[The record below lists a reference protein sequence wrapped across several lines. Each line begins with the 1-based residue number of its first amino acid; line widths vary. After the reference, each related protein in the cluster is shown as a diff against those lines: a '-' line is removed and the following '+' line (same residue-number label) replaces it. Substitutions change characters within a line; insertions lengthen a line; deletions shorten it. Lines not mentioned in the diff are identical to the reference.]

1 MEEQRPPSSDSS
13 HLEPG
18 LARKLHKALTGSREE
33 LFQSLLD
40 PAREVLQAG
49 LKNPVLGADH
59 LLALLKRRDLSEE
72 LLKTIFRLEL
82 TEGSHQIKLALA
94 KNPGTPGPVV
104 QALLPQLYLFELVS
118 LCYLPGA
125 TPDHRLATE
134 RIILQRLPVLPL
146 GEKLTLARRGTPAV
160 VGELLKE
167 GTPQLFEPCLASP
180 RLKEVA
186 IFQFLNSA
194 RASAET
200 ISIIARHPRWKDRP
214 NLRLAILRNPKT
226 PNIWYTL
233 YLGKLS
239 KAELRG
245 LLQAK
250 RLNSEQTRQ
259 VETELHRR
267 GG

>member
-1 MEEQRPPSSDSS
+1 MQ
-13 HLEPG
+13 PG
-18 LARKLHKALTGSREE
+18 SVEGNSLDLSLAKRLHKALTGSREE

-49 LKNPVLGADH
+49 LKNPLLGADH
-59 LLALLKRRDLSEE
+59 LLALLKRRDLPED
-72 LLKTIFRLEL
+72 LLKAIFRLEL
-82 TEGSHQIKLALA
+82 TEGSHQLKLALA

-104 QALLPQLYLFELVS
+104 QAVLPQLYLFELVA
-118 LCYLPGA
+118 LCYLPGV
-125 TPDHRLATE
+125 TPDQRLAAE

-167 GTPQLFEPCLASP
+167 GIPQVLEPCLASP

-194 RASAET
+194 KASADT

-226 PNIWYTL
+226 PSIWFSL
-233 YLGKLS
+233 HLGKLS

-245 LLQAK
+245 LLQSK
-250 RLNSEQTRQ
+250 RLNSEQIRQ
-259 VETELHRR
+259 VETELRRR

>member
-1 MEEQRPPSSDSS
+1 MKGMQPANAETSSLDLS
-13 HLEPG
+13 
-18 LARKLHKALTGSREE
+18 LAKRLHKALTGSREE

-40 PAREVLQAG
+40 PARDVLQAG
-49 LKNPVLGADH
+49 LKNPALGTDH

-72 LLKTIFRLEL
+72 LLKAVFRLEL
-82 TEGSHQIKLALA
+82 TEGNHQLKLALA

-104 QALLPQLYLFELVS
+104 QAVLPQLYLFELVS
-118 LCYLPGA
+118 LCYLPGV
-125 TPDHRLATE
+125 TPDQRLAAE
-134 RIILQRLPVLPL
+134 RIILQRLPVLAL

-167 GTPQLFEPCLASP
+167 GTSQVLEPCLASP

-186 IFQFLNSA
+186 IFQFLNSSKA
-194 RASAET
+194 TAET

-226 PNIWYTL
+226 PTIWYTL
-233 YLGKLS
+233 CLGKLS
-239 KAELRG
+239 KTDLRG
-245 LLQAK
+245 LLQSK

-259 VETELHRR
+259 VETELNRR

>member
-1 MEEQRPPSSDSS
+1 MEGMQ
-13 HLEPG
+13 PG
-18 LARKLHKALTGSREE
+18 SAEGASLDLSLTKRLHKALTGSREE

-40 PAREVLQAG
+40 PSREVLQAA
-49 LKNPVLGADH
+49 LKNQALTSDH
-59 LLALLKRRDLSEE
+59 LLALLKRRDLPEE

-82 TEGSHQIKLALA
+82 TAASHQLKLALA

-125 TPDHRLATE
+125 NPDQRLAAE

-160 VGELLKE
+160 VGELLKQA
-167 GTPQLFEPCLASP
+167 TPQVFALCLDSP
-180 RLKEVA
+180 RLQEAA

-194 RASAET
+194 KATAET
-200 ISIIARHPRWKDRP
+200 ISMIARHPRWKDRP
-214 NLRLAILRNPKT
+214 NLRLAILRNAKT
-226 PNIWYTL
+226 PSIWYTL
-233 YLGKLS
+233 ALGKLS
-239 KAELRG
+239 KTELRG
-245 LLQAK
+245 LLQSK
-250 RLNSEQTRQ
+250 RLNPEQTRQ

>member
-1 MEEQRPPSSDSS
+1 MELSAAATTRID
-13 HLEPG
+13 PG
-18 LARKLHKALTGSREE
+18 LARRLHKALTAGRDE
-33 LFQSLLD
+33 LFQCLLD

-49 LKNPVLGADH
+49 LKNPALAEDH

-72 LLKTIFRLEL
+72 LLKAIYRLEQ
-82 TEGSHQIKLALA
+82 TQGSHQLKLALA

-104 QALLPQLYLFELVS
+104 QALLPQLFLFELVA
-118 LCYLPGA
+118 LCYLPGV
-125 TPDHRLATE
+125 TPDQRLAAE
-134 RIILQRLPVLPL
+134 RIILQRLPALPL
-146 GEKLTLARRGTPAV
+146 GEKLTLARRGTPTV

-167 GTPQLFEPCLASP
+167 GTPQVLEPCLASP

-194 RASAET
+194 RATAET
-200 ISIIARHPRWKDRP
+200 ISIIARHPRWKERP

-226 PNIWYTL
+226 PSIWYSL

-239 KAELRG
+239 KTDLRG
-245 LLQAK
+245 LLQSK
-250 RLNSEQTRQ
+250 RLNPEQLRQ
-259 VETELHRR
+259 VERELQRR

>member
-1 MEEQRPPSSDSS
+1 MQ
-13 HLEPG
+13 PG
-18 LARKLHKALTGSREE
+18 TPEGTGLDLSLAKRLHKALTGSREE

-40 PAREVLQAG
+40 PSGEVLQAG
-49 LKNPVLGADH
+49 LKNPALGADH
-59 LLALLKRRDLSEE
+59 LLALLKRRDLPEE
-72 LLKTIFRLEL
+72 LLKAVFRLEL
-82 TEGSHQIKLALA
+82 TAASHQLKLALA
-94 KNPGTPGPVV
+94 KNPATPGPVV
-104 QALLPQLYLFELVS
+104 QALLPQLYLFELVA
-118 LCYLPGA
+118 LCYLPGV
-125 TPDHRLATE
+125 TPDQRLAAE

-146 GEKLTLARRGTPAV
+146 GEKLTLARRGTAAV

-167 GTPQLFEPCLASP
+167 GTPQVLDVCLASP

-194 RASAET
+194 KASAET

-239 KAELRG
+239 RTDLRG
-245 LLQAK
+245 LLQSK

-259 VETELHRR
+259 VETELARR